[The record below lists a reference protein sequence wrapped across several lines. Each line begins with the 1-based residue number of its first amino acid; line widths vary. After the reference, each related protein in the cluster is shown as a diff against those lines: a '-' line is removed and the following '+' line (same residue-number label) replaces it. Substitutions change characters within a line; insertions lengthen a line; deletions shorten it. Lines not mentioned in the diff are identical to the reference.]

1 MSIASAISIFDSE
14 IRFTKRNF
22 VEPYL
27 RHPIQKKNSLAHD
40 FDCVLCILFEEGTF
54 ACNAISVIYI

>member
-1 MSIASAISIFDSE
+1 MSIASAISIFDRE

-27 RHPIQKKNSLAHD
+27 RHPIPLAHD
-40 FDCVLCILFEEGTF
+40 FDCALCILVEEGTF
-54 ACNAISVIYI
+54 TCNAISVIYI

>member
-1 MSIASAISIFDSE
+1 MSIASAISIFDRE

-27 RHPIQKKNSLAHD
+27 RHPIPKNSLAYD
-40 FDCVLCILFEEGTF
+40 FDCALCILVEEGTF
-54 ACNAISVIYI
+54 TCNAISVIYI